1 MAIKSESSNGALFGE
16 RNLGSADRD
25 WSDEEIEHIIS
36 TIFSCLLIFILSYL
50 ILIRP
55 WWSHKLEQQQQQQ
68 RQQQREQHPQHTGE
82 PQHEFVS
89 TPAAS
94 RLIDGVQSYAYML
107 RSRKQRTASAAT
119 TTTTSNMESIA
130 HFKVGKQLMQTLASV
145 SQMPSISVKRGSIVV
160 VTVKSSDIRNEKQQL
175 TRNNSNNSAL
185 FLNYLGLITNLF
197 VCISF
202 EDATTGKQEDLL
214 QELETLKDTLYR
226 MGLDTYT
233 VPPHRIVAAS
243 SSVGR
248 IAFVRQ
254 IRPEFFIDYDVDIK
268 EQLQRFGF
276 HVILYGVEKNPSNQD
291 DVITSYRT
299 LGDFLPSCSDESIR
313 APPQDTT

>member
-16 RNLGSADRD
+16 RNLGSTDRD

-55 WWSHKLEQQQQQQ
+55 WWSQKLEQQQQQQ

-82 PQHEFVS
+82 LQHEFVP
-89 TPAAS
+89 TPVAS
-94 RLIDGVQSYAYML
+94 RLIDGVQSYSFML
-107 RSRKQRTASAAT
+107 RSRQQRAAT
-119 TTTTSNMESIA
+119 TTATTTTATNMESIA

-145 SQMPSISVKRGSIVV
+145 SQIPSLSVKRGSIVV
-160 VTVKSSDIRNEKQQL
+160 VTVKSCDIRNENQQL
-175 TRNNSNNSAL
+175 SRNNSAL
-185 FLNYLGLITNLF
+185 FLYYLGLITNLF

-202 EDATTGKQEDLL
+202 EDTTAGKQEDLL
-214 QELETLKDTLYR
+214 QELDTLKDTLYR

-254 IRPEFFIDYDVDIK
+254 IRPEFFIDFDVDVK

-276 HVILYGVEKNPSNQD
+276 NVILYGVEKNLGSQD
-291 DVITSYRT
+291 ITSYRT
-299 LGDFLPSCSDESIR
+299 LGAFLPSCCDESSR
-313 APPQDTT
+313 APPQDAT